1 MPCEV
6 EEMSYGVEE
15 MPLDFEKAASLFVVV
30 RGGSWGKARLSGNK
44 AHLCREMR
52 WICVWM

>member
-15 MPLDFEKAASLFVVV
+15 MPLDFEKAASLLVVV
-30 RGGSWGKARLSGNK
+30 RGGQLG
-44 AHLCREMR
+44 
-52 WICVWM
+52 